1 MSREPQGRPS
11 GDPAAPRR
19 SSRRAQ
25 GWRLGVVV
33 VAVTGLLAGCGGG
46 ALSGADAAPG
56 ASASS
61 AASPA
66 ASVPDDESG
75 STGKHV
81 VSRTM
86 AEGMG
91 STQADGVFPR
101 TVTHYLGTTEVPAA
115 PQRIA
120 VVSTGQLDALLTL
133 GHVPVAATVAES
145 NALVPEYLAQA
156 FPADTAALASMT
168 SIGTRTEPDV
178 EAIAQAK
185 PDLILINSTRG
196 KDYYAAL
203 SAIAPTVVT
212 LGNGVNWKSD
222 FLLLADALGQEGDA
236 QEVLD
241 GLHRDAAAY
250 AAKLPAGK
258 AAPTVSFL
266 QSTGDRTRIM
276 GLPSFTGG
284 VAEDLGLGRPAS
296 QQFDET
302 SQDVS
307 AEQLDLADA
316 DWIFYAAAGDGVQ
329 LITGSALWPGLSA
342 VKAGHAVQVPLE
354 PFYLNA
360 GPTAARLVQDTITK
374 TVTP

>member
-1 MSREPQGRPS
+1 MRNEPSGRPS
-11 GDPAAPRR
+11 VVPA
-19 SSRRAQ
+19 
-25 GWRLGVVV
+25 WRLGV
-33 VAVTGLLAGCGGG
+33 AAAAAAALLAGCGGG
-46 ALSGADAAPG
+46 ALSGSQAGAPAAG
-56 ASASS
+56 ASDA
-61 AASPA
+61 AASPSS
-66 ASVPDDESG
+66 SVPDNEAG
-75 STGKHV
+75 ATGQHV

-86 AEGMG
+86 ADGMG

-101 TVTHYLGTTEVPAA
+101 TVAHYLGTTEVPAA

-156 FPADTAALASMT
+156 FTQDSAALGAMAST
-168 SIGTRTEPDV
+168 GTRTEPDV
-178 EAIAQAK
+178 EAIAQAG

-241 GLHRDAAAY
+241 GLHADADAY
-250 AAKLPAGK
+250 AVALPAGQP
-258 AAPTVSFL
+258 APTVSFL

-302 SQDVS
+302 SQDIS

-316 DWIFYAAAGDGVQ
+316 DWVFFAAAGDGAQLVQ
-329 LITGSALWPGLSA
+329 GSALWPGLSA
-342 VKAGHAVQVPLE
+342 VQAGHAVEVPLE

-360 GPTAARLVQDTITK
+360 GPTAARLVQDTLTT

>member
-1 MSREPQGRPS
+1 MSV
-11 GDPAAPRR
+11 
-19 SSRRAQ
+19 
-25 GWRLGVVV
+25 LLV
-33 VAVTGLLAGCGGG
+33 GLLAACGGG
-46 ALSGADAAPG
+46 ALSGSQAGASAAAASGG

-61 AASPA
+61 SALPNAEAGAAGP
-66 ASVPDDESG
+66 
-75 STGKHV
+75 HV

-101 TVTHYLGTTEVPAA
+101 TVAHYLGSTEVPAA

-156 FPADTAALASMT
+156 FPQDATALGAMT

-222 FLLLADALGQEGDA
+222 FLLLADALGQKGDA
-236 QEVLD
+236 QKILD
-241 GLHRDAAAY
+241 GLHTDAAAY
-250 AAKLPAGK
+250 AAKLPAGTP
-258 AAPTVSFL
+258 APTVSFL

-284 VAEDLGLGRPAS
+284 VAEDLGLGRPES
-296 QQFDET
+296 QRFDET
-302 SQDVS
+302 SKDIS

-329 LITGSALWPGLSA
+329 LITGSTLWPGLNA
-342 VKAGHAVQVPLE
+342 VKAGHAVEVPLE

-360 GPTAARLVQDTITK
+360 GPTAARLVQDTVTK
-374 TVTP
+374 SVTP

>member
-1 MSREPQGRPS
+1 MHIEPSGRPS
-11 GDPAAPRR
+11 VAPARRPRALR
-19 SSRRAQ
+19 WLPA
-25 GWRLGVVV
+25 
-33 VAVTGLLAGCGGG
+33 VAAAALAGLLAGCGGG
-46 ALSGADAAPG
+46 ALSGADAAPA
-56 ASASS
+56 ASAD
-61 AASPA
+61 AAGATSPA
-66 ASVPDDESG
+66 LPDNEAG
-75 STGKHV
+75 STGQHV

-91 STQADGVFPR
+91 STQPDGTFPR

-120 VVSTGQLDALLTL
+120 VISTGQLDALLTL

-156 FPADTAALASMT
+156 FPDDAPALAQMT

-178 EAIAQAK
+178 EAIAQAQ
-185 PDLILINSTRG
+185 PDLILVNSTRG
-196 KDYYAAL
+196 EDYYGAL

-222 FLLLADALGQEGDA
+222 LLLLADALGQEGDA
-236 QEVLD
+236 QAVLD
-241 GLHRDAAAY
+241 GLHADAAAY
-250 AAKLPAGK
+250 AAALPVGR

-284 VAEDLGLGRPAS
+284 VAEDLGLGRPES

-307 AEQLDLADA
+307 AEQLDRADA
-316 DWIFYAAAGDGVQ
+316 DWVFYAAAGDGVQ
-329 LITGSALWPGLSA
+329 LIQGSALWPGLSA
-342 VKAGHAVQVPLE
+342 VQAGHAVEVPLE

-360 GPTAARLVQDTITK
+360 GPTAARLVQDTLTR

>member
-1 MSREPQGRPS
+1 MHDEPSGRPS
-11 GDPAAPRR
+11 AVPARR
-19 SSRRAQ
+19 LA
-25 GWRLGVVV
+25 
-33 VAVTGLLAGCGGG
+33 VAAAVAAALLAGCGGG
-46 ALSGADAAPG
+46 ALSGSQAAAPAVSG
-56 ASASS
+56 AAGSASS
-61 AASPA
+61 AAL
-66 ASVPDDESG
+66 PDAEAG
-75 STGKHV
+75 ATGQHV

-86 AEGMG
+86 ADGMG

-156 FPADTAALASMT
+156 FPADAAALASMA

-178 EAIAQAK
+178 EAIAQAQ

-222 FLLLADALGQEGDA
+222 LLLLADALGQEGDA
-236 QEVLD
+236 QQVLD
-241 GLHRDAAAY
+241 GLHADAAAY
-250 AAKLPAGK
+250 AATLPAGQ

-284 VAEDLGLGRPAS
+284 VAEDLGLGRPES
-296 QQFDET
+296 QRFDET
-302 SQDVS
+302 SQDIS

-329 LITGSALWPGLSA
+329 LVQGSALWPGLSA
-342 VKAGHAVQVPLE
+342 VEAGHAVEVPLE

-360 GPTAARLVQDTITK
+360 GPTAARLVQDTITR